1 MAKLCAPGP
10 DPYTYTGHTG
20 IDFLRG
26 PKYLGKPFYASG
38 PGRVVRL
45 SKNAAGGCWI
55 VVRYDGTANDVGYA
69 HMYNHNGCPRP
80 GTRFNTGAQLGF
92 VGALGTRVT
101 GAHIHVEVLGRA
113 TPAAVWGIFTP
124 SCYATGA
131 SAPTGTPKP
140 TPVPKPVDPEEED
153 IDMSQIRYVH
163 RVEPGYGTEW
173 MIVGMEVPGGYQTT
187 TDQTTAEGWGA
198 VYGTDKGDS
207 WKALNRKQYIALQS
221 SAAELNRKWTAK
233 WIEMLKS
240 IRS

>member
-101 GAHIHVEVLGRA
+101 GAHIHVEVLGLA

-124 SCYATGA
+124 SCYATGTSGPA
-131 SAPTGTPKP
+131 GGINPGKEDDLGTIDNTEANYQTFAAFLQRAFFYDVRRNGFGPKWEFGPTVFEMLAAANNSAEIAKLAVGGGTID
-140 TPVPKPVDPEEED
+140 VDALAKEIRAGLPED
-153 IDMSQIRYVH
+153 I
-163 RVEPGYGTEW
+163 
-173 MIVGMEVPGGYQTT
+173 
-187 TDQTTAEGWGA
+187 A
-198 VYGTDKGDS
+198 K
-207 WKALNRKQYIALQS
+207 
-221 SAAELNRKWTAK
+221 ELGRR
-233 WIEMLKS
+233 LS
-240 IRS
+240 V